1 MLGDSTFDAC
11 PISDEL
17 LGRIYRGGPEAVDS
31 AISNLP
37 EMARAR
43 LAAFCYA
50 RTHLQEIGLSIA
62 ATCDE
67 RSLTEAAGR
76 AGEALYARSRKRVAA
91 VAPSPTPNKRTISL
105 AKLAPIRTWTVIQGG
120 LADIDPEPA
129 GLAGRSMQRDG
140 RSRPCRGFRRRPG
153 AGRPGLAIER
163 DGTGDITGLKRA
175 EVLGVAKRHEF
186 PARAWMIEPDRM
198 THLMR
203 DRVTNVV
210 NIEVAIETDFPE
222 LGRVEANQRF
232 LDAPNLSRTSR

>member
-1 MLGDSTFDAC
+1 MLGDSTFDTC

-17 LGRIYRGGPEAVDS
+17 LGRVYRGGPEAVDS

-91 VAPSPTPNKRTISL
+91 VASSPTPNKRTISL

-120 LADIDPEPA
+120 LADTDPEPLDLPA
-129 GLAGRSMQRDG
+129 VQCSAMAD
-140 RSRPCRGFRRRPG
+140 PAP
-153 AGRPGLAIER
+153 
-163 DGTGDITGLKRA
+163 A
-175 EVLGVAKRHEF
+175 E
-186 PARAWMIEPDRM
+186 
-198 THLMR
+198 
-203 DRVTNVV
+203 
-210 NIEVAIETDFPE
+210 DF
-222 LGRVEANQRF
+222 A
-232 LDAPNLSRTSR
+232 DAPALAVPVSP